1 MLLVFKDFSR
11 KWEPKTKAKE
21 KQKRKIFLCMK
32 RNLISRALLGTKF
45 ISTEAETIPLFFLKF
60 ILAKS

>member
-21 KQKRKIFLCMK
+21 KKQKIFLCMK
-32 RNLISRALLGTKF
+32 RYLISRALLETKF
-45 ISTEAETIPLFFLKF
+45 ISTEAETMPLFFLKF

>member
-21 KQKRKIFLCMK
+21 KKQKIFLYMK

-45 ISTEAETIPLFFLKF
+45 ISTEAETMPLFFLKF